1 MIPSTLRRR
10 ALGTPLKNE
19 EVDQALTSLKGW
31 SRDGKEL
38 VRSFEFD
45 GFSAAIKFVNRIAQL
60 AEEAN
65 HHPDILINYNKV
77 KLTLSSHDSGGITQR
92 DVRMATA
99 INGISN

>member
-1 MIPSTLRRR
+1 M
-10 ALGTPLKNE
+10 GTVLKNE
-19 EVDQALTSLKGW
+19 EVDQALSSLKDW
-31 SRDGKEL
+31 RREDKEL

-45 GFSAAIKFVNRIAQL
+45 GFPSAIKFVNRIAQL

-92 DVRMATA
+92 DLRLATA
-99 INGISN
+99 ISGING